1 MPSSTIPLTFCSS
14 RGVGLSDFAKEK
26 PWRPPSLI
34 LEADP
39 PAHTR
44 TRAVLSQV
52 LSPTVMKQLRD
63 RFAAAAAAKVDE
75 LLARGSFDAIADLA
89 EAYPLSVFPDAM
101 GLKQEGREHL
111 LPYAGLVFNAFGPPN
126 QLRQDAIERS
136 APHQAYVAEQC
147 QRDNLAPGGFG
158 ACIHAHVDAGDITDA
173 EAPLLVR
180 SLLSAGLDTTVNGIG
195 AAVYCLARFPDQLA
209 RLRGDPSLAR
219 NAFEEAVRFE
229 SPVQT
234 FFRTTT
240 REVEIGG
247 HRIGEG
253 EKVLM
258 FLGAANRD
266 PRRWDNPDSYDVT
279 RRTSGHVGYGSGIH
293 MCVGQLVARLEGETM
308 LAALARK
315 VATHRDHRPGE
326 APLQQHAARARE
338 PSRDDH
344 AGLTDRICRCCAGRS
359 RQKNPRGEKHEE
371 FWKSSG
377 ARVVLRCS
385 GGCGAARKF
394 PTTSSAS
401 ACSTTSPAS
410 SRTPTAWARWKP
422 RAWRRRISTAAARTS
437 RSRSSMPITRTRP
450 TSGIGDRAQMARCR
464 GRRRHR
470 RRAELGRRPLHQLA
484 AARYAG

>member
-1 MPSSTIPLTFCSS
+1 MYAVLNDPLTFCSS

-44 TRAVLSQV
+44 TRAVLSRV
-52 LSPTVMKQLRD
+52 LSPTVMKQIRD

-111 LPYAGLVFNAFGPPN
+111 LAYAGVVFNAFGPPN

-147 QRDNLAPGGFG
+147 QRPNLASGGFG
-158 ACIHAHVDAGDITDA
+158 AAIHAHVDGGDITDA

-195 AAVYCLARFPDQLA
+195 AAIYCLARFPDQLV
-209 RLRGDPSLAR
+209 RLRADPSLAR

-247 HRIGEG
+247 KRIGEG

-266 PRRWDNPDSYDVT
+266 PRRWDNPDGYEVT
-279 RRTSGHVGYGSGIH
+279 RRTSGHVGFGSGIH
-293 MCVGQLVARLEGETM
+293 MCVGQLVARLEGETL
-308 LAALARK
+308 LAALAGK
-315 VATHRDHRPGE
+315 VARLDITGPVTRRYNNT
-326 APLQQHAARARE
+326 LR
-338 PSRDDH
+338 
-344 AGLTDRICRCCAGRS
+344 GLDRLPVKI
-359 RQKNPRGEKHEE
+359 
-371 FWKSSG
+371 
-377 ARVVLRCS
+377 
-385 GGCGAARKF
+385 
-394 PTTSSAS
+394 T
-401 ACSTTSPAS
+401 PA
-410 SRTPTAWARWKP
+410 
-422 RAWRRRISTAAARTS
+422 
-437 RSRSSMPITRTRP
+437 
-450 TSGIGDRAQMARCR
+450 
-464 GRRRHR
+464 
-470 RRAELGRRPLHQLA
+470 
-484 AARYAG
+484 